1 MCVSSLQASPA
12 AVADSG
18 AGGEDDRLRAG
29 LAARVA
35 SGPGLWLEELEGLDR
50 GGLLEQLLGEGV
62 AGEAAATAPHGHK
75 LDRVL
80 TAKNTLLSVTAG
92 CLFAGQGYD
101 QVLRAVFVMPGLD
114 PLAPGTPVPTG
125 PALSKAR
132 ARSGEH
138 VARKAFE
145 LDAARTDAELGIG
158 SLWHGLEVTA
168 FDGTTA
174 ELDAND
180 E

>member
-1 MCVSSLQASPA
+1 
-12 AVADSG
+12 
-18 AGGEDDRLRAG
+18 
-29 LAARVA
+29 
-35 SGPGLWLEELEGLDR
+35 
-50 GGLLEQLLGEGV
+50 
-62 AGEAAATAPHGHK
+62 
-75 LDRVL
+75 
-80 TAKNTLLSVTAG
+80 
-92 CLFAGQGYD
+92 
-101 QVLRAVFVMPGLD
+101 MPGLD
-114 PLAPGTPVPTG
+114 PRAPGTPVPTG
-125 PALSKAR
+125 PAVSKAR

-180 E
+180 ELIAAFGVPAGGKHPPLRPVGRGRPAPRRGSAAPIVGVSDGGETPAR

>member
-1 MCVSSLQASPA
+1 
-12 AVADSG
+12 
-18 AGGEDDRLRAG
+18 
-29 LAARVA
+29 
-35 SGPGLWLEELEGLDR
+35 
-50 GGLLEQLLGEGV
+50 
-62 AGEAAATAPHGHK
+62 
-75 LDRVL
+75 
-80 TAKNTLLSVTAG
+80 
-92 CLFAGQGYD
+92 
-101 QVLRAVFVMPGLD
+101 MPGLD
-114 PLAPGTPVPTG
+114 PRAPGTPVPTG
-125 PALSKAR
+125 PAVSKAR

-180 E
+180 ELIAAFGVPAAGKNPLRPPCPLARPPPPRRNPAPYAASLSGETPPA